1 MEPATIQRKLTTIV
15 LADIAGYSR
24 LMSRDE
30 EDTHARCASLSRE
43 LVEPAIAAHGGLLVK
58 KTGDG
63 FLAEFPSVVEAIRCA
78 MEIQDGAAQ
87 RNVGVAA
94 ADRLA
99 FRIGI
104 NTGDVIVEPDD
115 IYGDGVNVAARLESL
130 AEPGGI
136 VISRAVRD
144 HLGNKIPVSFEDLG
158 AQSVKNIA
166 LPVRAFRVRPQGA
179 DSVFRSG
186 MVGTRKFRLLAALGV
201 IPFAVA
207 VGSGSWWLT
216 RAGWMPNGA
225 TARPPAAISP
235 SEPARRL
242 SLVVLPFANLGGD
255 PIYDYLPDGI
265 TEGLTTDLSRA
276 VPGSFIV
283 ARGTAFTYKGKPLD
297 PSRIGRDLN
306 VRYVISGSVIADATR
321 VRVNAQLVDAETNV
335 EVWAERFDKNRS
347 ALFEIQDQIVARLS
361 RAAGLQVIDVEARRS
376 ERSASPTAIDF
387 VMRGQAMIN
396 RPASRE
402 TIISARDLFQRALEY
417 VSNNPDALAGV
428 AMTYVFEVLNG
439 YYAGGRD
446 ERLRNAEAL
455 IQRAL
460 TADPGHLTALKVHAA
475 WLRAKGLFEEAI
487 AASKAVIA
495 QNPGEPWAYKE
506 VGFSELYLGRLQDS
520 LQWFEKADQIGP
532 RDPTR
537 WIWLGAMGRV
547 HFFLDEPESAAHFL
561 RLSVDANPQDPRAH
575 ALLAAV
581 YALWGRSDDARA
593 ELENC
598 LRLQPIMTVH
608 QLFAD
613 WSVPLEATSTGYRRQ
628 HDRLRDGLRIAGMPE
643 R

>member
-1 MEPATIQRKLTTIV
+1 MEPGTIQRKLTTIV

-63 FLAEFPSVVEAIRCA
+63 FLAEFPSVVEAVRCA

-130 AEPGGI
+130 AEPRGI

-158 AQSVKNIA
+158 AQSVK
-166 LPVRAFRVRPQGA
+166 
-179 DSVFRSG
+179 
-186 MVGTRKFRLLAALGV
+186 
-201 IPFAVA
+201 
-207 VGSGSWWLT
+207 
-216 RAGWMPNGA
+216 
-225 TARPPAAISP
+225 
-235 SEPARRL
+235 PARRL
-242 SLVVLPFANLGGD
+242 SFVVLPFANLGGD

-321 VRVNAQLVDAETNV
+321 
-335 EVWAERFDKNRS
+335 F
-347 ALFEIQDQIVARLS
+347 
-361 RAAGLQVIDVEARRS
+361 
-376 ERSASPTAIDF
+376 
-387 VMRGQAMIN
+387 
-396 RPASRE
+396 
-402 TIISARDLFQRALEY
+402 
-417 VSNNPDALAGV
+417 
-428 AMTYVFEVLNG
+428 
-439 YYAGGRD
+439 
-446 ERLRNAEAL
+446 
-455 IQRAL
+455 
-460 TADPGHLTALKVHAA
+460 
-475 WLRAKGLFEEAI
+475 
-487 AASKAVIA
+487 
-495 QNPGEPWAYKE
+495 
-506 VGFSELYLGRLQDS
+506 
-520 LQWFEKADQIGP
+520 
-532 RDPTR
+532 
-537 WIWLGAMGRV
+537 
-547 HFFLDEPESAAHFL
+547 
-561 RLSVDANPQDPRAH
+561 
-575 ALLAAV
+575 
-581 YALWGRSDDARA
+581 
-593 ELENC
+593 
-598 LRLQPIMTVH
+598 
-608 QLFAD
+608 
-613 WSVPLEATSTGYRRQ
+613 
-628 HDRLRDGLRIAGMPE
+628 
-643 R
+643 